1 MFSVRISH
9 GQISKSFILNSSS
22 YVLNLLHFSTTS
34 PSTDLKPHFMV
45 DYLID
50 SLGFTK
56 QEAISASTKVR
67 HLKSTKNSQS
77 VIDFLRNYKLSET
90 DIKSVVLSHPQILL
104 RKVDKTLEPKFKILF
119 ELGFSGPELAAVI
132 KKDPNLLVR
141 GLHTSIMPA
150 INLLRRF
157 LGSKEKIVKAIKRSH
172 WPFYGKFFRS
182 NVLLLEKY
190 GVSTKDIE
198 RVIIRNPRLVTQSP
212 ERIEEKLA
220 QVEREF
226 GITPG
231 SKMFSYG
238 LSAVCSMSQLNLQKK
253 FEVFKSFGWCDLE
266 ICIIAKSQPIC
277 FTHSEERLSKGLE
290 FFMKELGYTPSWM
303 ATRGSLLMYSLEK
316 RVKPRYEVH
325 KILKEKGVTKEFHSM
340 LCLSNVDF
348 VKQVVERHKEDIPN
362 NLYYSFTKS
371 LKQ

>member
-1 MFSVRISH
+1 MFSVHSSH
-9 GQISKSFILNSSS
+9 GQISKTFLLKSSS
-22 YVLNLLHFSTTS
+22 YFLNLIHCSTTTTS
-34 PSTDLKPHFMV
+34 LSTDLQPHFMV

-77 VIDFLRNYKLSET
+77 VIDFLRNYNLSES
-90 DIKSVVLSHPQILL
+90 DIKSVVLAHPQILL

-119 ELGFSGPELAAVI
+119 EVGFSGPDLVAVI

-141 GLHTSIMPA
+141 GLHTSIIPA
-150 INLLRRF
+150 INLLRRI

-172 WPFYGKFFRS
+172 WPFYGKFFKS
-182 NVLLLEKY
+182 NVLLLEKH
-190 GVSTKDIE
+190 GVSIKDIE

-212 ERIEEKLA
+212 ARVEEKLA
-220 QVEREF
+220 EVEREF
-226 GITPG
+226 GITPR

-238 LSAVCSMSQLNLQKK
+238 LSAVCSMNQSNLQKK
-253 FEVFKSFGWCDLE
+253 FEVFKSFGWSDSD

-277 FTHSEERLSKGLE
+277 FTHSEERLSKGLD
-290 FFMKELGYTPSWM
+290 FFMKELGYTPSWL

-316 RVKPRYEVH
+316 RVKPRYQVYRV
-325 KILKEKGVTKEFHSM
+325 LQDKGVNKEFHSM
-340 LCLSNVDF
+340 LCLSNIDF
-348 VKQVVERHKEDIPN
+348 VKQIVERHKEEIPN
-362 NLYYSFTKS
+362 HLYDSFTKS
-371 LKQ
+371 